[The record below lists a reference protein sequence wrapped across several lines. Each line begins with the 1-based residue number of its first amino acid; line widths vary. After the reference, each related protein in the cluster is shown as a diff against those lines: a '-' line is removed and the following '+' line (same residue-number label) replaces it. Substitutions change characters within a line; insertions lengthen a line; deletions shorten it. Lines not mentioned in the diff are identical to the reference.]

1 MKTASATFLAFALIG
16 FGSLAGCATTQL
28 PASELSGPKAQM
40 AAAEEVGANENP
52 QASLHLKLAND
63 QYDLATKALKDGDSE
78 HASRLLARA
87 GADAELALQL
97 ARLDN
102 MRDEANKAMK
112 SIEDMRREHRL
123 TTDY

>member
-63 QYDLATKALKDGDSE
+63 QYDLATKALKDGDSD
-78 HASRLLARA
+78 HARRLLARA
-87 GADAELALQL
+87 GADAELALEL

-102 MRDEANKAMK
+102 TRGEASGALK
-112 SIEDMRREHRL
+112 SIQDLRTEHRL
-123 TTDY
+123 MSDD